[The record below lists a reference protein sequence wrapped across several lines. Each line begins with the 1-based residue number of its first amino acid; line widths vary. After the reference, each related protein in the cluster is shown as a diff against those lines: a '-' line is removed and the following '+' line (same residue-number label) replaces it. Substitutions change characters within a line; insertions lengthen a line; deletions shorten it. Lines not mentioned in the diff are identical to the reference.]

1 MIALY
6 LSKNESLS
14 PMNVFVYGTL
24 KPGEFN
30 YPRYCEGNVLTY
42 QDAIAYGQLYY
53 LQARGYPAMMT
64 GEGTVYGVLLTFKET
79 KPLSD
84 LDELEDY
91 LPDRA
96 PEDNEYQRQKIEI
109 FDLDFQSL
117 GYAWAY
123 LMLPDRVQLL
133 RGIPLPKGVW
143 PGE

>member
-6 LSKNESLS
+6 LSKNQSLS

-30 YPRYCEGNVLTY
+30 YPRYCEGKVLTY
-42 QDAIAYGQLYY
+42 QDAIAYGQLYH

-64 GEGTVYGVLLTFKET
+64 GEGTVYGVLLTFRDT
-79 KPLSD
+79 KPLSN
-84 LDELEDY
+84 LDYLEDY

-96 PEDNEYQRQKIEI
+96 PEENEYQRQEIEI

-123 LMLPDRVQLL
+123 LMLPDRVQSLG
-133 RGIPLPKGVW
+133 GIPLPKGVW